1 MTVCRCRQLPV
12 DVVVLVVVAVIVVDV
27 GMAMTMR
34 MLAMMMLVA
43 VTMEVVSRL
52 VLGLLPIGIDVESL
66 LYDDDELVV
75 FSIPSSDLLPFPDLM
90 D

>member
-27 GMAMTMR
+27 GMAMTM
-34 MLAMMMLVA
+34 LAMMMLVA

-52 VLGLLPIGIDVESL
+52 VLGLLPIGNDVESL
-66 LYDDDELVV
+66 LYDDDLVES
-75 FSIPSSDLLPFPDLM
+75 SILSIDLLPSSDLM

>member
-1 MTVCRCRQLPV
+1 MVCSRLL
-12 DVVVLVVVAVIVVDV
+12 LVVVAVVVVVMVLDV

-43 VTMEVVSRL
+43 VTMAVVSCL
-52 VLGLLPIGIDVESL
+52 VLGLIPIGIDRDDVECL
-66 LYDDDELVV
+66 WFDDEELVA
-75 FSIPSSDLLPFPDLM
+75 FSIPSSYLLLFGDPM

>member
-1 MTVCRCRQLPV
+1 MVGSRLLLV
-12 DVVVLVVVAVIVVDV
+12 GVAVVVAIVVDV

-43 VTMEVVSRL
+43 VTMAVVSRL
-52 VLGLLPIGIDVESL
+52 VPGLLPIGIDVESL
-66 LYDDDELVV
+66 LYDDDEILESPIL
-75 FSIPSSDLLPFPDLM
+75 SIDLLPSSDLM